1 MKKKILIVDNNQ
13 LMLMGLSRALNNP
26 FLDVTTALTGENAL
40 EKIHS
45 NSFDL
50 CLLDVHLSDF
60 NGLELMEVIKDSQPQ
75 TKIIIMTASHLDQRE
90 LSLYMQE
97 YAIRGA
103 FDFIT
108 KPFSVCEILD
118 IVGIALKQ
126 KGDFQLNSGCRKNE
140 ADGKRKKARRPFVEG
155 ITFFLTVI
163 HEGEERRWAMPAQ
176 SIDISDDGIGLL
188 TQYPLKKSHIIG
200 FGDDLDRKSGV
211 VAWSLLQDKQNYR
224 AGIKFA

>member
-13 LMLMGLSRALNNP
+13 LLLLGLSRALNNP
-26 FLDVTTALTGENAL
+26 FLEAVTAPSGANAL
-40 EKIHS
+40 EEINS

-50 CLLDVHLSDF
+50 CLLDTHLSDF
-60 NGLELMEVIKDSQPQ
+60 NSFDLLETINDSHPNTRIILM
-75 TKIIIMTASHLDQRE
+75 TTNHFDQRE
-90 LSLYMQE
+90 MNVNMQKTVTKGC
-97 YAIRGA
+97 Y
-103 FDFIT
+103 DVIT
-108 KPFSVCEILD
+108 KPFCVCDILD
-118 IVGIALKQ
+118 RVGIALKQ
-126 KGDFQLNSGCRKNE
+126 RGDFQLNAGCRKNE
-140 ADGKRKKARRPFVEG
+140 ADGKRKKVRRPFVEG

-211 VAWSLLQDKQNYR
+211 VAWSLRQDEQHYR